1 MFLIVIGK
9 ACLLSIISGYLF
21 TCLYWLF
28 FLLTMSHFTAFKF
41 EIFHVLEI
49 LYKSCIKTEVNAI
62 SPKEDFPFLCQADG
76 VRC

>member
-1 MFLIVIGK
+1 MFLIVIEK
-9 ACLLSIISGYLF
+9 ACLLSIISGY
-21 TCLYWLF
+21 CLF
-28 FLLTMSHFTAFKF
+28 FLLTMSHFTAFIFKF

-76 VRC
+76 VKC